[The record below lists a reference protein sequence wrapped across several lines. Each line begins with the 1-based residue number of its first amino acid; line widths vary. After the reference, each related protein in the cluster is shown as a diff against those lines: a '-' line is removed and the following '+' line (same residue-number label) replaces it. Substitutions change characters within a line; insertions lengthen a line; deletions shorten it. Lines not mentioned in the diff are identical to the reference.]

1 MIILN
6 PSKLLALSWSVYT
19 AYIFSYIS
27 KSESDQ
33 RAALQPNMDMSNA
46 FRSKSLIYRAVEDNE
61 EDKAFLHS
69 LWLDPQ
75 SLHLNYFMPLLKPMS
90 RHACDSSN
98 KASERHRLLSVLI
111 CLPVES
117 DASKSQADST
127 CTTEKSIPIGM
138 MNLHGM
144 SSDTR
149 HHRTND
155 IGILI
160 APQYRGHGYGSE
172 AVTWVLNWGFE
183 MAGLHRI
190 GLQSA
195 SWNPGAIKLWK
206 RLGFH
211 RDGIDREA
219 LWSNGKWHDEVRF
232 SILEHEWRALM
243 EKQKAT
249 GSL

>member
-1 MIILN
+1 MPQQAFPKFWYSASPCSQTVL
-6 PSKLLALSWSVYT
+6 Y
-19 AYIFSYIS
+19 S
-27 KSESDQ
+27 KSDYNQ
-33 RAALQPNMDMSNA
+33 RAVMQSTIDMSNA
-46 FRSKSLIYRAVEDNE
+46 FRSKSLVYRAIEDTE
-61 EDKAFLHS
+61 EDKAFCHS

-75 SLHLNYFMPLLKPMS
+75 SLHLNNYMPLFQPMS
-90 RHACDSSN
+90 RHDCDSSE
-98 KASERHRLLSVLI
+98 KACNRNRLICVFI
-111 CLPVES
+111 CLP
-117 DASKSQADST
+117 ADTKTST
-127 CTTEKSIPIGM
+127 GQEDTTCNKEKPTPIGS

-172 AVTWVLNWGFE
+172 AVNWILNWGFQ

-195 SWNPGAIKLWK
+195 AWNPGAIRLWK

-211 RDGIDREA
+211 QDGIDREA
-219 LWSNGKWHDEVRF
+219 LWSNGKWHDEFRF
-232 SILEHEWRALM
+232 SILEHEWRALT
-243 EKQKAT
+243 EEAKDEDKN
-249 GSL
+249 